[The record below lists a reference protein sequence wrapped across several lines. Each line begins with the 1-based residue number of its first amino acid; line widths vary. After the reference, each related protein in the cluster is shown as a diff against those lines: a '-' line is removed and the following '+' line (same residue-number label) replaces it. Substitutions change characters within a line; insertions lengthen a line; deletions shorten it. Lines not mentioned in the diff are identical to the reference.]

1 MTDVISP
8 PGGPV
13 TPKEIPKQDLNTI
26 ELQLDRFYR
35 ARDGMMSWSLLA
47 TECIDFLEGRQIT
60 ESERAQM
67 IEEGRPAIVLNKV
80 APLARLVKGYFRQNR
95 TQILAK
101 PGNDGIG
108 SEETA
113 KSINMLNKQIDEA
126 NGSDWNRA
134 DVFYDGIGT
143 GRGYFDTRLDFENNV
158 FGDIR
163 ETLKDPFSV
172 YPDPEA
178 VAYDTKTWGFVQSGT
193 WMSITDISQVYGEAA
208 AQLIDSGIG
217 LYGHF
222 PVRTDGGLTGTEND
236 QSPLRSFGL
245 HEDNTRGFD
254 SQYFGGVQS
263 YNIFDHLNKERRLIR
278 VIECQHRVWTK
289 GPFALDLQT
298 GDKRAIP
305 MHWTRERIG
314 QLEEFSRLHNLPI
327 SIQDGTYKRVRWT
340 VTAADRV
347 LYDKFSLYRDFT
359 ITPYFP
365 YFRRGVTRGMVEDLL
380 DPQREINKRR
390 SNMLHILT
398 TMAHSGWMWEDGAL
412 DPEFEEALEAEGA
425 RPGLNLKYKKGYEA
439 PQRIMP
445 GIPSRGHELAG
456 TEAEEDLKQIAGIND
471 SALGQ
476 IDKVQSGRAVEA
488 RQRQAVVGMEEY
500 FENWDRTME
509 MVGRVRLNIIQ
520 DFFTEPRIIRVRG
533 DDGKDQ
539 MTMINAMDAA
549 GQVLNNVSVGTY
561 NIAIDKQPLSATFKD
576 AQFTEALELKKIGIP
591 VPDDILVKLSSMPGK
606 EIIIQRL
613 DAARALQ
620 EQQAALAAGV
630 PGPAAGEGGS
640 PPSSATSASGSPPG
654 AGSGQQGE

>member
-8 PGGPV
+8 PGGAV
-13 TPKEIPKQDLNTI
+13 TPQKLPAQDINTI

-35 ARDGMMSWSLLA
+35 SREAMMPWSLLA
-47 TECIDFLEGRQIT
+47 TECVDFVEGRQIT
-60 ESERAQM
+60 ESERAEM
-67 IEEGRPAIVLNKV
+67 IEEGRPPIILNKI
-80 APLARLVKGYFRQNR
+80 APLTRLVKGYFRQNR

-101 PGNDGIG
+101 PGNDGVG
-108 SEETA
+108 SIETA
-113 KSINMLNKQIDEA
+113 KSINMLNKQIDEST
-126 NGSDWNRA
+126 GSDWNRA
-134 DVFYDGIGT
+134 DVFYDGISC
-143 GRGYFDTRLDFENNV
+143 GRGYFDTRLDFERNI
-158 FGDIR
+158 FGEIR
-163 ETLKDPFSV
+163 ETVKDPFSV
-172 YPDPEA
+172 YPDPEG
-178 VAYDTKTWGFVQSGT
+178 VEYDPKTWGFVQSGT
-193 WMSITDISQVYGEAA
+193 WMSISDISQVFGKAA
-208 AQLIDSGIG
+208 SELIDSGIG

-236 QSPLRSFGL
+236 QTPARSFGL
-245 HEDNTRGFD
+245 SEDVTRGFD

-278 VIECQHRVWTK
+278 VIECQHRVWSK

-305 MHWTRERIG
+305 MHWTRERIAK
-314 QLEEFSRLHNLPI
+314 LEEFSRTHNLPLTT
-327 SIQDGTYKRVRWT
+327 QDGTYKRIKWT

-347 LYDKFSLYRDFT
+347 LYDEFSLYRDFT

-412 DPEFEEALEAEGA
+412 DPEFEESLEAEGA
-425 RPGLNLKYKKGYEA
+425 RPGLNLKYKKGYSA
-439 PQRIMP
+439 PERIMP

-456 TEAEEDLKQIAGIND
+456 THAEEDLKQIAGIND

-509 MVGRVRLNIIQ
+509 MVGRVRLNMIQ
-520 DFFTEPRIIRVRG
+520 DFYTEPRIIRVRG

-539 MTMINAMDAA
+539 MTMINGIDAA
-549 GQVLNNVSVGTY
+549 GNILNNVSVGTY
-561 NIAIDKQPLSATFKD
+561 NIAIDKQPLAATFKD
-576 AQFTEALELKKIGIP
+576 AQFVEAIELKKMGIP
-591 VPDDILVKLSSMPGK
+591 VPDDILVDLSSLPGK
-606 EIIIQRL
+606 EIVKQRL
-613 DAARALQ
+613 DQARMLQ
-620 EQQAALAAGV
+620 EQQAALAAGGSV
-630 PGPAAGEGGS
+630 PAAGAGGS

-654 AGSGQQGE
+654 AGTEQ